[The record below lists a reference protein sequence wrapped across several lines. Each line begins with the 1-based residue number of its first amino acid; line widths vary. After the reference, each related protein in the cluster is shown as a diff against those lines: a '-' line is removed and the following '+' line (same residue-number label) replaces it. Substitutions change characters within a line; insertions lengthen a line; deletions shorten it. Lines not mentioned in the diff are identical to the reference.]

1 MQPPRGYPMKTRPV
15 CRHSPVHFSLP
26 RALAAV
32 CAAMFLLAAFP
43 LHAGAKSADGELPLT
58 VAIARALEADPR
70 LRAAAA
76 RIIAAEGSLRQAGA
90 RPNPV
95 LSVEAENFSGTG
107 PLSGYSGAE
116 TSVTLS
122 FEIEAG
128 GQGEARV
135 ALAGREREQTELER
149 ILQGLDLIRDVEI
162 AYAEA
167 LGADELRAIAI
178 EQAKTAE
185 AVRAT
190 VRRRVAAARE
200 PLMAGVRA
208 DASAA
213 EAQVNL
219 SRTELQFQAAM
230 MRLAS
235 YWGGGS
241 GFSLTS
247 ASMQEPSADGLEPD
261 AFSEQDSLDLL
272 HLSLLR
278 GRAAAATEVERT
290 RAIPNPTVTFG
301 WRRLEELDGDGA
313 FMGGVS
319 IPLPLF
325 DDNEGAIARAS
336 AEENSV
342 AYEVEAGRI
351 DLMRTHADLTRQ
363 LAGEGQAV
371 ISYESIVIPQAE
383 RALALAQEGYGAG
396 AFSYLDVLSAQAAL
410 ADARMKRAEAL
421 RAWRIHRAELDRL
434 TCRYASLIQGQEVTP

>member
-1 MQPPRGYPMKTRPV
+1 
-15 CRHSPVHFSLP
+15 
-26 RALAAV
+26 
-32 CAAMFLLAAFP
+32 MFLLAAFP

-135 ALAGREREQTELER
+135 ALAGRERELTELER

-319 IPLPLF
+319 IPL
-325 DDNEGAIARAS
+325 
-336 AEENSV
+336 
-342 AYEVEAGRI
+342 
-351 DLMRTHADLTRQ
+351 
-363 LAGEGQAV
+363 
-371 ISYESIVIPQAE
+371 
-383 RALALAQEGYGAG
+383 
-396 AFSYLDVLSAQAAL
+396 
-410 ADARMKRAEAL
+410 
-421 RAWRIHRAELDRL
+421 
-434 TCRYASLIQGQEVTP
+434 